1 VVSGTVNGEG
11 ARRLHGAWRYL
22 GSNTDGKP
30 TPGRGANPKG
40 IIYYDPSGSMV
51 VQVAPDKE
59 RAKAGARRRA
69 RFRASVRRA
78 YYKVV
83 ALAARFARQRDS
95 APTPDEAQAALAGYI
110 AYFGT
115 YTVDEKAATVTHHRH
130 ASVQPGDVA
139 DLVRGY
145 EFAGDRLIL
154 RPPGT
159 TYEVVWERIK

>member
-1 VVSGTVNGEG
+1 MVSEQTTAKGQ
-11 ARRLHGAWRYL
+11 RLHGAWRYL
-22 GSNTDGKP
+22 GSMTDGKP

-40 IIYYDPSGSMV
+40 IIYYDPSGAMV
-51 VQVAPDKE
+51 VQVAPDKD
-59 RAKAGARRRA
+59 RAKAG
-69 RFRASVRRA
+69 
-78 YYKVV
+78 
-83 ALAARFARQRDS
+83 S
-95 APTPDEAQAALAGYI
+95 APTPDEAQAALAGYV

-159 TYEVVWERIK
+159 TYEVLWERIK

>member
-1 VVSGTVNGEG
+1 MSGQVNGEG
-11 ARRLHGAWRYL
+11 AKRLHGAWRYL

-59 RAKAGARRRA
+59 RSKAGA
-69 RFRASVRRA
+69 
-78 YYKVV
+78 
-83 ALAARFARQRDS
+83 
-95 APTPDEAQAALAGYI
+95 APTPDEAQAALSGYI

-115 YTVDEKAATVTHHRH
+115 YTVDEKAATVTHHRQ